1 MLRSLSAAISALRN
15 HEVMMDMVANNISNV
30 NTTAFKSGRVTFQE
44 LFSQTLRGATAP
56 SGERGGLNPMQV
68 GLGMALSGIDT
79 LFTQGNLQATDR
91 PTDLAIQGDG
101 FFLLNAGGNARQY
114 TRDGRMDVDLTGRLV
129 SSNVGMPLLGWM
141 ANPQT
146 DVVDPTQPLT
156 AITLPIGQSMAR
168 ATTALQLRGNMDAR
182 TAAGGASTFTM
193 SVYDSLG
200 SLHNI
205 DVTFTRS
212 ATNNQWSWSATTT
225 DPAISNLTPAGTTI
239 AFDTAGRYDTTNP
252 PTTLDITYN
261 NGATSPVTLNL
272 DFAEMTQLA
281 ASTDI
286 AAGAQNGTPAGAF
299 DAFTV
304 DADGR
309 VVATFTNGL
318 SRTVGQIA
326 LATFANTQGLS
337 REGQSLFNVSPNSG
351 PAFVGQPNAS
361 GFGQIQGGFLEG
373 SNVDLAQQF
382 TNMIIAQRGFQAN
395 SRIITAS
402 DEMLQDLVNLKR

>member
-15 HEVMMDMVANNISNV
+15 HEVMMDTVSNNISNV
-30 NTTAFKSGRVTFQE
+30 NTTAFKSGRVSFQE

-56 SGERGGLNPMQV
+56 AGDRGGLNPMQV

-101 FFLLNAGGNARQY
+101 FFLLNAGNNARQY
-114 TRDGRMDVDLTGRLV
+114 TRDGRMDIDLTGKMV
-129 SSNVGMPLLGWM
+129 SSTTGMQLLGWM

-168 ATTALQLRGNMDAR
+168 ATTQLQLRGNMDAR
-182 TAAGGASTFTM
+182 TAPAGTVAFTM

-205 DVTFTRS
+205 NVTFTRS

-225 DPAISNLTPAGTTI
+225 DAAISNLTPAGTTI
-239 AFDTAGRYDTTNP
+239 AFDTTGRYDTTNP

-272 DFAEMTQLA
+272 NFSEMTQLA
-281 ASTDI
+281 SETDI
-286 AAGAQNGTPAGAF
+286 AAGAQNGTPAGSF

-309 VVATFTNGL
+309 VIATFTNGL
-318 SRTVGQIA
+318 SRTVGQVA

-337 REGQSLFNVSPNSG
+337 RAGQSLFSVSPNSG
-351 PAFVGQPNAS
+351 PAFVGQPNQS
-361 GFGQIQGGFLEG
+361 GFGQIQGGFLEA